1 MKSKTGCLQSTYSI
15 HSTAIKVEAEKS
27 GQGMK
32 PSLAMDASVRA
43 AYLAGDGVRVLII
56 FIGTCVSTLRLF

>member
-1 MKSKTGCLQSTYSI
+1 
-15 HSTAIKVEAEKS
+15 VDAEKS

-43 AYLAGDGVRVLII
+43 AYLVGDGVRKLII
-56 FIGTCVSTLRLF
+56 ITIYYPSGEVSHDNWSCYANKPAFK